1 MSLLAVRNL
10 KVILL
15 WLYELLPVIVFAAM
29 ILIGMICKRKR
40 REMLLESRFGKVI
53 TIIGIVGLGLCIVI
67 MPLWILFIFRG

>member
-15 WLYELLPVIVFAAM
+15 WLYELLPVIVFVAM

>member
-15 WLYELLPVIVFAAM
+15 WLYELLPVIVFVAM

-67 MPLWILFIFRG
+67 MPLWILFIFRS

>member
-15 WLYELLPVIVFAAM
+15 WLYELLPVIVFVAM
-29 ILIGMICKRKR
+29 IFIGMICKRKR